1 MSPTKVSDSNNA
13 EVIIDLTADDSP
25 PPADPAGAGAGA
37 DPGAPPPPSSSVF
50 LPGNHNKNNSLLHSL
65 ALERESRARLFHAS
79 SFDALQSSQSH
90 PLSHDLSVSEKKHK
104 RPQQS
109 DTAAAAAAFL
119 SSSPLAKKIKPFS
132 ATTETTSGKHAF
144 STNMPAAASGVPRAV
159 ITTARTH
166 QLAAKSRLKVL
177 SYNVWFDPNSLPT
190 RMKALGELINQH
202 KPHVICMQEMTLEAY
217 GVFQRSAWWSDYV
230 GSFQALTAGQPY
242 KSYSEELFVLRSA
255 ASSDLRF
262 DRVPF
267 PRSIMGREHV
277 TAEFTLKNTTTNV
290 LASTSHLE
298 SPTPPRGF
306 HVEERQNQLKQ
317 ALQTMEQR
325 AAKKSTSVAFFAGDM
340 NWTETR
346 GKANDNGDGA
356 VSFPN
361 NKWSDAWLTCH
372 PNDKGYT
379 YDASTNPALKGYLKG
394 RLDRCFV
401 RLPAEWNVADA
412 SLVGREVVPGAMR
425 PFMPR
430 GAGAGTLAEPL
441 PMCISDH
448 YGLLVTLE
456 EK

>member
-1 MSPTKVSDSNNA
+1 
-13 EVIIDLTADDSP
+13 
-25 PPADPAGAGAGA
+25 
-37 DPGAPPPPSSSVF
+37 
-50 LPGNHNKNNSLLHSL
+50 
-65 ALERESRARLFHAS
+65 
-79 SFDALQSSQSH
+79 
-90 PLSHDLSVSEKKHK
+90 
-104 RPQQS
+104 
-109 DTAAAAAAFL
+109 
-119 SSSPLAKKIKPFS
+119 
-132 ATTETTSGKHAF
+132 
-144 STNMPAAASGVPRAV
+144 MPAAASGVPRAV

-356 VSFPN
+356 VIFPN

>member
-1 MSPTKVSDSNNA
+1 MSPVSDSNA
-13 EVIIDLTADDSP
+13 VIDLTADDSP
-25 PPADPAGAGAGA
+25 PPPAPASAPA
-37 DPGAPPPPSSSVF
+37 DPGASASGASPPPSSSLF
-50 LPGNHNKNNSLLHSL
+50 ANNHNNSLLHSL

-119 SSSPLAKKIKPFS
+119 SSSPLAKKIKPSS

-202 KPHVICMQEMTLEAY
+202 KPHVICMQEVTLEAY

-262 DRVPF
+262 DRDPF

-361 NKWSDAWLTCH
+361 NKWSDAWLACH
-372 PNDKGYT
+372 PNPNDKGYT

-401 RLPAEWNVADA
+401 RLSAEWNVADA